1 MASPC
6 DWMDLPQTYME
17 PLLVTYASN
26 HGFDIRFNTEVVS
39 IEAEPDRNFLCTL
52 RDLTTKHAYQIRSRF
67 LFGADGAR
75 SVVARSFERFTFN
88 KAPSKGSACNVLFR
102 ADLTHL
108 MENGVRPAMLHSII
122 NPPSSRIASLGL
134 GMFPIVRMVR
144 HWNLWMLGCV
154 ALGGNEGGPKP
165 LDGIAKDSPQLIEY
179 IKDLIGDHSVEVEVL
194 RVDPWVIRETAA
206 DRYSLSAVPGER
218 ELHKVFILGDAAHRH
233 PPTYGLGSNTCVQ
246 DAYNLAWKV
255 AYVSRGWAGPE
266 LLETYSVER
275 QPVGTKVV
283 KESNIQLTQIGMVLH
298 SLGVLGTSEDD
309 KIAQLAELDASTPGG
324 AVRRAMLHA
333 ALEGMRKEGDSLG
346 FTMNQWYGRD
356 STAVYLTDEPG
367 PRPEVDGDP
376 IVKPLISTYPGTR
389 LPHAWLDIPTRR
401 KEISTQNLAGHGAF
415 CLFTGHGGEGW
426 RVSAAELS
434 EETGIPINMYGIGF
448 GLDYHDV
455 YREWYKRREVDE
467 DGCVLV
473 RPDRVVAWRSVK
485 MVPDCKVK
493 LQAVLDS
500 VLSRRRLGE

>member
-17 PLLVTYASN
+17 PLLVRYASN
-26 HGFDIRFNTEVVS
+26 HGFDVRFNTEVVS
-39 IEAEPDRNFLCTL
+39 IQVESDQKALCTL
-52 RDLTTKHAYQIRSRF
+52 RDVTTKHTYQVRSRF

-75 SVVARSFERFTFN
+75 SIVARSFEGFTFN
-88 KAPSKGSACNVLFR
+88 KAPSKGSACNILFN

-108 MENGVRPAMLHSII
+108 MENGTRPALLHSIL
-122 NPPSSRIASLGL
+122 NPSSRLASLGL
-134 GMFPIVRMVR
+134 GMFPVIRMVR
-144 HWNLWMLGCV
+144 HWNLWMLIS
-154 ALGGNEGGPKP
+154 ATLGEDQ
-165 LDGIAKDSPQLIEY
+165 DGANPVDKVSKDSPELVDY

-194 RVDPWVIRETAA
+194 RLDPWVIRETAA
-206 DRYSLSAVPGER
+206 EVYSLAAIRGQKKG
-218 ELHKVFILGDAAHRH
+218 HNVFILGDAAHRH

-246 DAYNLAWKV
+246 DAYNLAWKA
-255 AYVSRGWAGPE
+255 AYVSRGWAGRE

-275 QPVGTKVV
+275 QPVGAKVV
-283 KESNIQLTQIGMVLH
+283 KESNALLMQMGMVWH
-298 SLGVLGTSEDD
+298 SLGMLGTSEED
-309 KIAQLAELDASTPGG
+309 KVVQLAELEAPTPEG
-324 AVRRAMLHA
+324 AGRRAMLHV
-333 ALEGMRKEGDSLG
+333 ALEGMRKEGESVG

-356 STAVYLTDEPG
+356 STAVYIADEAG
-367 PRPEVDGDP
+367 PRPEVEGDP
-376 IVKPLISTYPGTR
+376 MIKPLISTYPGTR

-426 RVSAAELS
+426 RAAAADIS
-434 EETGIPINMYGIGF
+434 EETGIPINVYGIGF

-455 YREWYKRREVDE
+455 YREWYKRRGVDE

-485 MVPDCKVK
+485 MVSDFKDK
-493 LQAVLDS
+493 LQAVLNH
-500 VLSRRRLGE
+500 VLSRHSLGE